1 MKRGQF
7 PRLAKTMACLLLL
20 LCVASQAAQAKDS
33 QAAKKIVNIGW
44 TNSANSLNP
53 VDTAFAINSASNYP
67 TELLFVP
74 LVQLDNDMQYKY
86 LLADS
91 ITTQDNRVFTVK
103 LNPKAMWTDK
113 VPVTAD
119 DVVFTVNTIANRKV
133 GSTIAY
139 LFNILEGTDS
149 RGLYPDGAK
158 GVSGVEKVNDKTVR
172 FTTKEPVSISVFN
185 DSVGKNLKTF
195 PKHVFENVDPSTL
208 STNPQIVTPTVT
220 DGPFT
225 LIKFQSGQFIRL
237 GANKD
242 YFKGAPLLD
251 ELNIIMLTSSNISAQ
266 LISGEI
272 DMNWPAIGNVPIS
285 DYEAIE
291 KSPNL
296 NVKKGTPYAIQVLWI
311 NNKTVPDARVRRAIS
326 LAIDRDLIA
335 NNLLKGYAEGLVLP
349 FPSDSPYWG
358 SGLVQHG
365 AKVEEA
371 KRLLAEAGWKPG
383 TELTFRVPTGNVGRV
398 SAAGVIVQNLRTVG
412 ITAKIVSADF
422 ATTVASVKQKLDY
435 DLSIL
440 GISAPAAD
448 PSPILSQIFATGTAI
463 GYSNAKLDQL
473 ITKAQ
478 NQTDKN
484 SLMATYQEIQ
494 TILLNDM
501 PATCVYVERAL
512 IAVNKRIIYGEPK
525 EYGAF
530 IDVQQW
536 DVK

>member
-1 MKRGQF
+1 MIFG
-7 PRLAKTMACLLLL
+7 LL
-20 LCVASQAAQAKDS
+20 LCMASLAVNA

-53 VDTAFAINSASNYP
+53 VDTAFAVNSASCYP
-67 TELLFVP
+67 TELLYVP
-74 LVQLDNDMQYKY
+74 LVQLDNDMEYKY

-91 ITTQDNRVFTVK
+91 ITTSDNRVFTVK
-103 LNPKAMWTDK
+103 LNPKASWTDK

-119 DVVFTVNTIANRKV
+119 DVIFTINTITNRKV
-133 GSTIAY
+133 GSAIAY
-139 LFNILEGTDS
+139 LFNILEGTDG
-149 RGLYPDGAK
+149 RGLCPDGAK
-158 GVSGVEKVNDKTVR
+158 GVSGVTKVNEKTIR
-172 FTTKEPVSISVFN
+172 FTTKTPVPLDVFN

-208 STNPQIVTPTVT
+208 STNPNIVTPKVT
-220 DGPFT
+220 DGPFS

-266 LISGEI
+266 LLSGEI

-285 DYEAIE
+285 DYETIE
-291 KSPNL
+291 KASNL
-296 NVKKGTPYAIQVLWI
+296 NVRKGTPYAIQVLWI
-311 NNKTVPDARVRRAIS
+311 NNKTIPDARVRKAIS
-326 LAIDRDLIA
+326 LAIDRDMIA
-335 NNLLKGYAEGLVLP
+335 NSLLKGYAEGLVVP
-349 FPSDSPYWG
+349 FPSDSPYWN
-358 SGLVQHG
+358 SSLVQSG
-365 AKVEEA
+365 ANIEEA
-371 KRLLAEAGWKPG
+371 KHLLAEAGWKSNN
-383 TELTFRVPTGNVGRV
+383 ELTFRVPTGNIGRV
-398 SAAGVIVQNLRTVG
+398 SAAGVIVQNLRAVG

-448 PSPILSQIFATGTAI
+448 PTPILSQIYATGTAL
-463 GYSNAKLDQL
+463 GYGNAKLDQL
-473 ITKAQ
+473 IVKAQ
-478 NQTDKN
+478 NQTDKKA
-484 SLMATYQEIQ
+484 LLATYQEIQ
-494 TILLNDM
+494 KILQNDM

-512 IAVNKRIIYGEPK
+512 IATNKRLLQGGPK

-530 IDVQQW
+530 IDVQNW

>member
-1 MKRGQF
+1 MV
-7 PRLAKTMACLLLL
+7 CLLIFLGM
-20 LCVASQAAQAKDS
+20 VSQAAQAENS
-33 QAAKKIVNIGW
+33 QTAKKIVNIGW
-44 TNSANSLNP
+44 TNTANSLNP
-53 VDTAFAINSASNYP
+53 IDTAFAINSASNYP
-67 TELLFVP
+67 TELLYVP
-74 LVQLDNDMQYKY
+74 LVQLDNNMQYKY

-113 VPVTAD
+113 VPITAD
-119 DVVFTVNTIANRKV
+119 DVIFTINTIANRKV

-139 LFNILEGTDS
+139 LFNVLEGTDNM
-149 RGLYPDGAK
+149 GLYPEGAK
-158 GVSGVEKVNDKTVR
+158 SVSGVEKVNDKTVR
-172 FTTKEPVSISVFN
+172 FTTKEPIPINVFN

-195 PKHVFENVDPSTL
+195 PKHIFENIDPSTL
-208 STNPQIVTPTVT
+208 PTNPQIITPTVT

-285 DYEAIE
+285 DYDAIE
-291 KSPNL
+291 KSLNL

-349 FPSDSPYWG
+349 FPSDSPYWN
-358 SGLVQHG
+358 SSLVQHG
-365 AKVEEA
+365 AKIEEA
-371 KRLLAEAGWKPG
+371 KRLLTEAGWKSG

-398 SAAGVIVQNLRTVG
+398 SAAGVIVQNLRAVG

-463 GYSNAKLDQL
+463 GYSNSKLDEL

-484 SLMATYQEIQ
+484 SLKATYQEIQ
-494 TILLNDM
+494 KILLEDM

-512 IAVNKRIIYGEPK
+512 IAINKRITYGEPK